1 MTIIN
6 NFLCANGKI
15 MKKTLLI
22 AAIVAAG
29 ITFAMADD
37 GQPAGRLYKIG
48 EHTVEIDADCM
59 ILSVDGS
66 PATLNASVSGHMDFN
81 LANGGIAESE
91 PRPNRHTCKVYAG
104 SDVRTIHIKEPR
116 QPGGC
121 KLKTAPVRPVVAA
134 RPAEYVCSEDLF
146 Y

>member
-66 PATLNASVSGHMDFN
+66 P
-81 LANGGIAESE
+81 
-91 PRPNRHTCKVYAG
+91 RYAKR
-104 SDVRTIHIKEPR
+104 VRIR
-116 QPGGC
+116 AYG
-121 KLKTAPVRPVVAA
+121 
-134 RPAEYVCSEDLF
+134 F
-146 Y
+146 

>member
-1 MTIIN
+1 RSHWSTS
-6 NFLCANGKI
+6 
-15 MKKTLLI
+15 KTPSYTKS
-22 AAIVAAG
+22 VSW
-29 ITFAMADD
+29 
-37 GQPAGRLYKIG
+37 QHHHKIG

-104 SDVRTIHIKEPR
+104 SDVRTIHIKE
-116 QPGGC
+116 Q
-121 KLKTAPVRPVVAA
+121 TQ
-134 RPAEYVCSEDLF
+134 
-146 Y
+146 

>member
-48 EHTVEIDADCM
+48 EHTVEIDADCI

-104 SDVRTIHIKEPR
+104 SDVRTIHIKE
-116 QPGGC
+116 Q
-121 KLKTAPVRPVVAA
+121 TQ
-134 RPAEYVCSEDLF
+134 
-146 Y
+146 

>member
-1 MTIIN
+1 M
-6 NFLCANGKI
+6 
-15 MKKTLLI
+15 

-104 SDVRTIHIKEPR
+104 SDVRTIHIKE
-116 QPGGC
+116 Q
-121 KLKTAPVRPVVAA
+121 TQ
-134 RPAEYVCSEDLF
+134 
-146 Y
+146 